1 MKPKR
6 KQTLLPAMMAL
17 AAVLAA
23 PAAQAGEVGHFM
35 PGVPSIRDYV
45 VPEPGFYTALMNYWY
60 MSDRINDA
68 GGNRQGNITISPGP
82 GPGLTLDPDIDVEIF
97 ATSPTF
103 IWVSDWKVLGASYA
117 AYVAPSFAN
126 ASISGSLST
135 ATGRGVAGTHESDI
149 GFGDLFVQPLWLGWN
164 KKHVDFALGYG
175 FYAPTG
181 RYGTQNVTLPVVGT
195 FKTEA
200 LDNIGLGFWTNQFQ
214 SAVSWYPWEDK
225 RMAVSGVLT
234 YETHGEKKDF
244 DFTPGD
250 NLTLNWG
257 VSQFLPLTKSQ
268 KLLLEVGPMGYSSWQ
283 VTDDK
288 GSDARNPGVHD
299 EVHAV
304 GCQVGLTYV
313 PWMLSINFRYLNEF
327 AARDRFQGQ
336 SFGLNIAKKFW

>member
-1 MKPKR
+1 MNTSSKHLR
-6 KQTLLPAMMAL
+6 YGAL
-17 AAVLAA
+17 FTAVLALM
-23 PAAQAGEVGHFM
+23 PPPSQGGEVGHFM

-45 VPEPGFYTALMNYWY
+45 VPEPGFYTAVMNYGY
-60 MSDRINDA
+60 SADRVNDA
-68 GGNRQGNITISPGP
+68 GGDRQGNITINPGP
-82 GPGLTLDPDIDVEIF
+82 GPGLTLKPEIDVEIY
-97 ATSPTF
+97 AISPTF
-103 IWVSDWKVLGASYA
+103 IWVTDWKALGANYA
-117 AYVAPSFAN
+117 AYVAPSFAT

-135 ATGRGVAGTHESDI
+135 LRGRGVSGNHESDL
-149 GFGDLFVQPLWLGWN
+149 GVGDLFVQPIWLGWN
-164 KKHVDFALGYG
+164 QKHYG

-181 RYGTQNVTLPVVGT
+181 RYDTENVTLPIVGT
-195 FKTEA
+195 YKTEA

-214 SAVSWYPWEDK
+214 GAVSWYPWEDK

-234 YETHGEKKDF
+234 YETHGEKADF

-250 NLTLNWG
+250 NLTFNWG
-257 VSQFLPLTKSQ
+257 ISQFLPLTKSQ

-288 GSDARNPGVHD
+288 GSDAKNTGAHD

-304 GCQVGLTYV
+304 GCQIGLTYV

>member
-1 MKPKR
+1 MKILNS
-6 KQTLLPAMMAL
+6 TLLPALLTLAL
-17 AAVLAA
+17 SMTA
-23 PAAQAGEVGHFM
+23 PAAKAGEVGHFM

-60 MSDRINDA
+60 SADRINDA

-82 GPGLTLDPDIDVEIF
+82 GPGLTLKPTIDVDIY
-97 ATSPTF
+97 AISPTF
-103 IWVSDWKVLGASYA
+103 IWVSDWKILGANYA
-117 AYVAPSFAN
+117 AYAAPSFAN
-126 ASISGSLST
+126 ATISGSLST
-135 ATGRGVAGTHESDI
+135 ATGRGKAATHESDI
-149 GFGDLFVQPLWLGWN
+149 GLGDLFVQPIWLGWN
-164 KKHVDFALGYG
+164 KKHFDFALGYG

-181 RYGTQNVTLPVVGT
+181 RYDTQNVTLPVVGT
-195 FKTEA
+195 FRTEA

-214 SAVSWYPWEDK
+214 GAVNWYPWEDK

-250 NLTLNWG
+250 NLTFNWG
-257 VSQFLPLTKSQ
+257 ISQFLPLTKSQ

-288 GSDARNPGVHD
+288 GSDASNPGTHD

-304 GCQVGLTYV
+304 GCQIGLTYV
-313 PWMLSINFRYLNEF
+313 PWMLSVNFRYLNEF

-336 SFGLNIAKKFW
+336 SFGLNIGKKFW